1 MNDELYNDKKWYNA
15 DNKNEL
21 INVTAI
27 RAYQTNLEEFLF
39 DKLTNEDIDKFYDDD
54 NEIRVTYKS
63 GYEIDI
69 YKCQLTHCQYKFGK
83 VEVKDD

>member
-1 MNDELYNDKKWYNA
+1 MHCLK
-15 DNKNEL
+15 
-21 INVTAI
+21 
-27 RAYQTNLEEFLF
+27 RNLEEFLF
-39 DKLTNEDIDKFYDDD
+39 DKLTDEDIDKFYDDD

-83 VEVKDD
+83 VEIKDD